1 MRAHAGAGHGGHY
14 SRKGSDSPSYGCE
27 YPREFGSEAGE
38 KGHEKMSLDSPILR
52 NRLSPMTQGPAGKE
66 RKYSIV
72 LYSDDSSVRAS
83 IIGALGTRVS
93 ADMAEHE
100 IHEFATGAA
109 LRLFVDAKKPGS
121 DKPIDLFILDGE
133 SVPEGGLGIA
143 RQLKDEVF
151 NCPPVLVITGR
162 KADAWLAAWSRAE
175 ANVLHPIDPFTLS
188 HTVAELLRAR
198 TTSLSTL

>member
-1 MRAHAGAGHGGHY
+1 MSESGG
-14 SRKGSDSPSYGCE
+14 S
-27 YPREFGSEAGE
+27 
-38 KGHEKMSLDSPILR
+38 
-52 NRLSPMTQGPAGKE
+52 KE
-66 RKYSIV
+66 RRYSIV
-72 LYSDDSSVRAS
+72 LYSDDSSVRQA
-83 IIGALGTRVS
+83 IFGALGNRV
-93 ADMAEHE
+93 APDMAEHV

-109 LRLFVDAKKPGS
+109 LRLFVDGKKRAA

-188 HTVAELLRAR
+188 HTVADLLRTR
-198 TTSLSTL
+198 TAALSTR